1 MAVFVVCDRWFLKG
15 LLQTELSVQLATRGP
30 PEARHPGRGQ
40 LCSRRPH
47 HKAKDSV
54 IAPTISA
61 LSRGG
66 GTPPRSTAR
75 KPTQPARVS
84 TSSKASKP
92 LILRSATPHR
102 CSSFISIRYRPAQPP
117 WQGSAPMSGVIMHA
131 QVVRIRKGKSADSV
145 NINGMD

>member
-1 MAVFVVCDRWFLKG
+1 VYRLYDLLRVARLK
-15 LLQTELSVQLATRGP
+15 RDF
-30 PEARHPGRGQ
+30 PGGHNCAAYAHIEGKGQ
-40 LCSRRPH
+40 RDHTNDQCVPCLF
-47 HKAKDSV
+47 
-54 IAPTISA
+54 
-61 LSRGG
+61 RGG
-66 GTPPRSTAR
+66 GTPPRSTTR
-75 KPTQPARVS
+75 TPTQPAHIS
-84 TSSKASKP
+84 TSSKASQP